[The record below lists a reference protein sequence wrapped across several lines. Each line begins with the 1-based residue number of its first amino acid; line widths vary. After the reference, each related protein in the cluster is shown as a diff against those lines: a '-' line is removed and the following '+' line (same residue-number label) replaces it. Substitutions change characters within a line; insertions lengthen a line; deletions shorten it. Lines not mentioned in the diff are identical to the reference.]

1 MLLFTLNNLNRLET
15 GLYFIGMGTLVAMF
29 FRYEHKKHVKKG
41 YKSFGR
47 TERREGQSMI
57 QYTLFTV
64 LGYRSRGGIYFG
76 YFFII
81 AGIMKIIAYFFKGL
95 Y

>member
-15 GLYFIGMGTLVAMF
+15 GLYFIGMGTLVALF
-29 FRYEHKKHVKKG
+29 FRNEHKKYVKKG
-41 YKSFGR
+41 FKMFGENKR
-47 TERREGQSMI
+47 KEGQSI
-57 QYTLFTV
+57 FQQILFGE
-64 LGYRSRGGIYFG
+64 LGTRSKLCIYFG

-81 AGIMKIIAYFFKGL
+81 AGIMKIIAYFFKGP

>member
-1 MLLFTLNNLNRLET
+1 
-15 GLYFIGMGTLVAMF
+15 MGTLVALF
-29 FRYEHKKHVKKG
+29 FRYEHKKYVKKG
-41 YKSFGR
+41 FRMFG
-47 TERREGQSMI
+47 ENKNKEGQSI
-57 QYTLFTV
+57 SQQILFGG
-64 LGYRSRGGIYFG
+64 LGTRSKLGIYFG